1 LIYSGSGSS
10 LLRSNISSRL
20 LLFALLLWWGWA
32 CTDTVVA
39 VVEVVRVTVEPAS
52 ASLVPGESR
61 QLQATPR
68 DAQGNVLQGRSVQ
81 WSSSDPATVSV
92 TPDGRVTALATGS
105 ATIRA
110 SSGDVQ
116 GTSEITVSDAPVI
129 SVQPDSVRLETVLGE
144 STTAAA
150 SVTVTNA
157 GGATLGGLG
166 VEIEYGPGAAGW
178 VSAVLSGSTAPA
190 TLQVTADAEGLSR
203 GTWRATARVS
213 STSPGATTVALPIV
227 LDVLERT
234 PRPTITAVDPNGS
247 APGRSL
253 AVLVT
258 GSGFVDGLTS
268 VSFGPG
274 VVVDSVGVEA
284 ATSLTAYITVTPA
297 AAAGIRDV
305 TVMNPAPGGG
315 TATLVDAFR
324 VLGLNPAPTVASV
337 QPSSGQRQSTMSVQ
351 VSGSGF
357 LASATTV
364 DFGPGIAVSSVNVSS
379 PTSLTASITIDAA
392 AALGPRAVTLV
403 NPEPGGG
410 TAELTD
416 AFTVTAANPAPTLAS
431 VSPASGQRLQT
442 MAVQLTGTNFAAGL
456 TTIDFGSDINV
467 AGVTVVNATTVTA
480 TISIGATA
488 ALGPRDV
495 RVTNAGPGGGTATL
509 ADGFT
514 ITAAN
519 PAPSIQSI
527 DPAQARL
534 GQTVG
539 IAISGSGF
547 VPGVTTVSFGA
558 GVNVGAVSVA
568 SPTALTVAVT
578 PAADAVLGTRNVVVT
593 NPEPGGGSASLPAGF
608 RVVGAVSAEESSVTA
623 DPGSNIPANGTAAST
638 ITVVLRDAAESP
650 ISGLGPEAFE
660 IVVTGSA
667 VAGPIAENGRL
678 GRYEFAVT
686 NTVAQTITVTVKAEG
701 VTLSPAPA
709 VQFVPGAAARIAIV
723 TQPSATAQSGA
734 PFARQ
739 PVVRLLDASGNPVAE
754 AGVQVQAAIKTG
766 GGTLGGTTTVVSDT
780 AGIATFTNLSIT
792 GTAGARTLE
801 FTGTGLTAV
810 TSQTI
815 DITAGA
821 ATTLA
826 LNAGN
831 NQSAAVGTAVPTA
844 PSVKVTDASGNPVG
858 GVSVTFAVASGG
870 GSLGGSGSVST
881 NTSGVATSPTWTL
894 GTAAGTNTLT
904 ATAAGLAGSPVTFT
918 ATATPASASRLV
930 ITTQPSSSAQSGAA
944 FAQQPVIQLRDEFGN
959 DVAQAGVN
967 VTAAIASGGGSL
979 GGNTT
984 VATNASGMATFTNL
998 SITGTVGARTLSFTS
1013 GSLTAATSQAID
1025 ITAGAATTLTLQDGD
1040 GQTAPAGA
1048 AVPVPPSVRVTDA
1061 AGNPVAGVSVT
1072 FAVASGGGSLAG
1084 SGTVATDGGGIATAP
1099 TWTLGPAAGT
1109 NTLTATSSGLTGSPV
1124 TFTATATVEATPVA
1138 RIVTFGDSNTDYGY
1152 VSDSNFDIAARSYVS
1167 NRLSTRLSPTD
1178 PNHPNQLAGL
1188 IETRW
1193 ADVEPS
1199 MITAVNHGIG
1209 GTNSGTGRV
1218 SSTTAPN
1225 ALLSRNGVTRYE
1237 AEVLGKGYPWNGG
1250 ETNTTEYPDG
1260 GISRV
1265 NAFSP
1270 GPTDFAY
1277 VSMGTNDPTVSLTPE
1292 QTLANLTWMVD
1303 AWLAEGHDAERFI
1316 ITTLAPRGAGNGV
1329 TFPQIN
1335 AGIRTLA
1342 SSRGIKLIDLAVYT
1356 SDDDLTWRSADL
1368 HVGDEVHYTVA
1379 VRDWIAQQVV
1389 AHMRTILSATGIL
1402 AGGN

>member
-1 LIYSGSGSS
+1 
-10 LLRSNISSRL
+10 
-20 LLFALLLWWGWA
+20 
-32 CTDTVVA
+32 
-39 VVEVVRVTVEPAS
+39 
-52 ASLVPGESR
+52 
-61 QLQATPR
+61 
-68 DAQGNVLQGRSVQ
+68 
-81 WSSSDPATVSV
+81 
-92 TPDGRVTALATGS
+92 
-105 ATIRA
+105 
-110 SSGDVQ
+110 
-116 GTSEITVSDAPVI
+116 
-129 SVQPDSVRLETVLGE
+129 VQPDSVRLETVLGE

-258 GSGFVDGLTS
+258 GSGFVEGLTS

-488 ALGPRDV
+488 TLGPRDV

-930 ITTQPSSSAQSGAA
+930 ITTPAVELGAERRGVRTAARHSAARRVRQRRGAGRRKRDGGHRVGRRSA
-944 FAQQPVIQLRDEFGN
+944 GRHHHRRDECVRYGN
-959 DVAQAGVN
+959 VHEPVHHRHGGRTHALVHERLAHGSDVTGHRHHRGRGDDSHAAGRRRTDRARRDCRSRSAERPGHGRRRQPRRGRERHVRRRIRRRLSRRQRYRGHGRRRHRHG
-967 VTAAIASGGGSL
+967 ADLDARSGGGYEHAHRHEL
-979 GGNTT
+979 
-984 VATNASGMATFTNL
+984 
-998 SITGTVGARTLSFTS
+998 R
-1013 GSLTAATSQAID
+1013 
-1025 ITAGAATTLTLQDGD
+1025 
-1040 GQTAPAGA
+1040 
-1048 AVPVPPSVRVTDA
+1048 
-1061 AGNPVAGVSVT
+1061 
-1072 FAVASGGGSLAG
+1072 
-1084 SGTVATDGGGIATAP
+1084 
-1099 TWTLGPAAGT
+1099 
-1109 NTLTATSSGLTGSPV
+1109 LTGSPV